1 MDAGYERK
9 KKQRLLGF
17 DYSTPGAYFVT
28 ICVQG
33 MECRFGEVVDGSM
46 ALSEDGVTAQHCWLD
61 LPNHYVNCRLDEFVI
76 MPNHVHCIIHIVG
89 NGLKPFPTDD
99 NRSAKN
105 HGLPE
110 IIRGFKTFSSRRINE
125 IATEHSFRWQKSY
138 YERVVRDENELHII
152 RQYINNNSLSWELDK
167 NNSDINGNELFV

>member
-1 MDAGYERK
+1 MKER

-33 MECRFGEVVDGSM
+33 IECRFGEVVDGSM

-76 MPNHVHCIIHIVG
+76 MPNHVHAIVIIGCGVGNMRNVDVG
-89 NGLKPFPTDD
+89 NGLDRSALSHSETRPFPTL
-99 NRSAKN
+99 SSII
-105 HGLPE
+105 GLY
-110 IIRGFKTFSSRRINE
+110 
-125 IATEHSFRWQKSY
+125 KSG
-138 YERVVRDENELHII
+138 V
-152 RQYINNNSLSWELDK
+152 
-167 NNSDINGNELFV
+167 